1 MANVLRG
8 EQNPVFDSSYEN
20 RRRLLYDFVNR
31 FKENTEHIENNELI
45 NIIKKKPRTEKIP
58 ITTLEAKT
66 GGFSADTQ
74 EKVKDA
80 WSTLIGDDTTADLA
94 LDLFYY
100 NMLRSGFDFSPKTF
114 MHLAS
119 TIVKMLVPGYID
131 NIADVN
137 FNDDRMLGLGADFLT
152 MFRRN
157 HSSNFRI
164 VPNLDKNSKLKV
176 GMEKTLDQKN
186 VLYTFNFNKNK
197 NLINPITLLGED
209 TFAPMITYDDTLL
222 VYHSNGNGFVQ
233 YVSTSPLGNNNNAIE
248 YDANMGGLEMMSAIS
263 ESTLNME

>member
-1 MANVLRG
+1 
-8 EQNPVFDSSYEN
+8 
-20 RRRLLYDFVNR
+20 
-31 FKENTEHIENNELI
+31 
-45 NIIKKKPRTEKIP
+45 
-58 ITTLEAKT
+58 
-66 GGFSADTQ
+66 
-74 EKVKDA
+74 
-80 WSTLIGDDTTADLA
+80 
-94 LDLFYY
+94 
-100 NMLRSGFDFSPKTF
+100 

-263 ESTLNME
+263 ESTLNMEQSEDTTPTKDLFYDENLTINQDNAYDTAIEGYLQKKKQQNQRKLMAIKRLKNLFIISQRRLYQKKVKLIQTTKKGQNNQRP